1 MKTLAWVENT
11 RRAIKSYHGFGWS
24 IQGIEKQNK
33 VLTKF
38 VYRFPTGQRTTV
50 LTDIEWHVDN
60 QKKIEDLVE
69 EFKICMEEKHVDLKK
84 AYELING
91 NKIYKNSKKIN
102 CEALTDEF
110 INDELNSKTKA
121 LAVLTQLEDKKLLQ
135 SKKRSEPE
143 KGIVKF
149 FFPPE

>member
-50 LTDIEWHVDN
+50 LT
-60 QKKIEDLVE
+60 
-69 EFKICMEEKHVDLKK
+69 
-84 AYELING
+84 
-91 NKIYKNSKKIN
+91 
-102 CEALTDEF
+102 
-110 INDELNSKTKA
+110 
-121 LAVLTQLEDKKLLQ
+121 QLEDKKLLQ

>member
-24 IQGIEKQNK
+24 IQGIEKRNK

-50 LTDIEWHVDN
+50 LTDIEWHVEN

-69 EFKICMEEKHVDLKK
+69 NL
-84 AYELING
+84 
-91 NKIYKNSKKIN
+91 
-102 CEALTDEF
+102 
-110 INDELNSKTKA
+110 NDELNSKTKA
-121 LAVLTQLEDKKLLQ
+121 LAVLNQLEDKKLLQ

>member
-91 NKIYKNSKKIN
+91 NKIYKNSTKIN
-102 CEALTDEF
+102 WEALTDEF

-121 LAVLTQLEDKKLLQ
+121 LAVLNQLEDKKLLQ